1 MSAEDLMAGLFSFLA
16 SHADSLGVWAMV
28 IMVGVP
34 VCLIWR
40 SKKFRLL
47 IELDN
52 DKEWSKK

>member
-1 MSAEDLMAGLFSFLA
+1 MSAEDLMAGLFTFLA
-16 SHADSLGVWAMV
+16 SNADSIGAWAVV
-28 IMVGVP
+28 IMVGLP

-52 DKEWSKK
+52 DKE

>member
-34 VCLIWR
+34 VCLVWR

-52 DKEWSKK
+52 DKE